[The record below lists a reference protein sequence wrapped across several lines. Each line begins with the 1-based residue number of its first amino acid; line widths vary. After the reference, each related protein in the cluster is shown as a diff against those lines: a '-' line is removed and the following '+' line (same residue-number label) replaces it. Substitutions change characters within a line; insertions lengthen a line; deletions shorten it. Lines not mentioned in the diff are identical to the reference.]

1 LFDYAQPATPY
12 TEPEGAAPF
21 RMAPSSEEE
30 TMAIVSVD
38 IRNGLAQVTIDNPP
52 VNAISQQV
60 RAGLLAA
67 CATLAAAKGLR
78 AVVLTCAGRSFV
90 AGADIRELGK
100 TPLEPFLP
108 DVLAAIEG
116 SAVPWVAALHGTALG
131 GGLELA
137 MACHGRIADA
147 GAKLGLPEVTL
158 GILPGSGGTVRLP
171 RLVPMADAVEMITG
185 GKPISA
191 RKALEIGLLDRLA
204 RADLT
209 VEAGAF
215 ALDLA
220 DRAAPVAVLS
230 RGLVAGSAMDWA
242 SLEQNLRKKS
252 RGAKAPL
259 EALAALRET
268 ADLAAPVALAA
279 ERARFLRLAASDE
292 AAALRHIF
300 FAERAAGEALKSAVA
315 EPADLS
321 HVCVIGGGTMGA
333 GIATALVL
341 AGSSVHLIE
350 RDGPAASAA
359 ATRVADTIAASL
371 KRGTISHTAADSAT
385 ARLSTGSDYSALAD
399 CPLVIEAVFEDM
411 AIKREVFAKLDAV
424 MPATAIL
431 ATNTSYLDVNVLA
444 ETTCDPSRIL
454 GLHFFSPAHVMKL
467 LEVVRAKATSP
478 RALATGAALAKHLRK
493 VAVVAGVCD
502 GFIGNRIMAAY
513 RRDCEFM
520 LEEGALPEQIDAA
533 MEGFGFAMGIYAVQD
548 MSGLDIAWA
557 QRRARAGMRP
567 ASERYA
573 QIADRLCEAGRLGRK
588 TGKGWYD
595 YTCGK
600 AQPDPEVQ
608 SIIVAESARAGRNR
622 HSFTADQ
629 IMARI
634 LNVMQAEG
642 QAVLAEG
649 IAQSA
654 DDIDVVM
661 VTGYGFPRHRGGPMY
676 MARTK
681 A

>member
-1 LFDYAQPATPY
+1 MSIVTV
-12 TEPEGAAPF
+12 EIHGAVA
-21 RMAPSSEEE
+21 R
-30 TMAIVSVD
+30 
-38 IRNGLAQVTIDNPP
+38 VTIDNPP
-52 VNAISQQV
+52 VNAISQQL
-60 RAGLLAA
+60 RAELLAV
-67 CATLAAAKGLR
+67 CASLSQADGLR
-78 AVVLTCAGRSFV
+78 AVVLTGTGRSFV

-116 SAVPWVAALHGTALG
+116 SALPWVAAVNGTALG

-137 MACHGRIADA
+137 MACHGRIAVA
-147 GAKLGLPEVTL
+147 QAKLGLPEVNL
-158 GILPGSGGTVRLP
+158 GIIPGSGGTVRLP
-171 RLVPMADAVEMITG
+171 RLVPMAAAVELITG

-191 RKALEIGLLDRLA
+191 QAACQIGLIDRLA
-204 RADLT
+204 TADLSA
-209 VEAGAF
+209 EAEAF
-215 ALDLA
+215 ALELA
-220 DRAAPVAVLS
+220 EKGAPVPTISGPMVGGEALDW
-230 RGLVAGSAMDWA
+230 VA
-242 SLEQNLRKKS
+242 LEQGLRKKT
-252 RGAKAPL
+252 RGAAAPL
-259 EALAALRET
+259 EALAVLREGE
-268 ADLAAPVALAA
+268 DLSAEQALAA
-279 ERARFLRLAASDE
+279 ERAVFLRLAASE
-292 AAALRHIF
+292 QAAALRNIF
-300 FAERAAGEALKSAVA
+300 FAERAAGEALRSAKA
-315 EPADLS
+315 DAADLA
-321 HVCVIGGGTMGA
+321 HVGVIGGGTMGA
-333 GIATALVL
+333 GIATALLL
-341 AGSSVHLIE
+341 AGSSVHLVE
-350 RDGPAASAA
+350 RDDAAASGAA
-359 ATRVADTIAASL
+359 QRVAETIAASL
-371 KRGTISHTAADSAT
+371 KRGAISDSVAAAAT
-385 ARLSTGSDYSALAD
+385 ARLSTGADYSALAA

-411 AIKREVFAKLDAV
+411 GVKREVFEKLDAV

-431 ATNTSYLDVNVLA
+431 ATNTSYLDVNILA
-444 ETTCDPSRIL
+444 ATTRDPSRIL
-454 GLHFFSPAHVMKL
+454 GLHFFSPAHVMRL
-467 LEVVRAKATSP
+467 LEVVRADATSP

-557 QRRARAGMRP
+557 QRRARAAMRP

-595 YTCGK
+595 YASGK
-600 AQPDPEVQ
+600 AQPDPVVQ
-608 SIIVAESARAGRNR
+608 SIIEDESAKVGRSR
-622 HSFTADQ
+622 QSFSADQ

-634 LNVMQAEG
+634 LTVMQTEG

-661 VTGYGFPRHRGGPMY
+661 VTGYGFPRHRGGPMF
-676 MARTK
+676 MARSK